1 VDEHQPE
8 RQNDDEDGTGHDGE
22 PGAGGQGAGDA
33 EADDQEPYDSLDR
46 QHTVR
51 VVLISIGAAVGGF
64 IFGFDSSVI
73 NGAIEAVTGQFDLSP
88 AITGFVVAISLIGA
102 AIGAWFGGP
111 VANKW
116 GRTRVMLIVGI
127 LFLLGSLG
135 SAFAF
140 AAWDLAAWRVV
151 GGLSIGAA
159 SAIVPSYISEISP
172 AGLRGRLTSLQQ
184 LAIVLGIF
192 VALLVDDLFAGAAGG
207 ADQQLWWGMDAWRWM
222 FLAGVV
228 PAVLYGLLA
237 LRLPESPRSLVAI
250 GDTDRATKVLGHVH
264 GRGEHETDILVQSIR
279 KSIRSDSK
287 PSFSDLKGGALGL
300 VPIVWVGVA
309 LAAFQQL
316 VGINVIFYYSNSLWR
331 SVGFSSEFA
340 SNASVITAVTNIVIT
355 VVAIFLVD
363 KVGRRPL
370 LLVGSAGMTV
380 SLVLMAIA
388 FTQSAIVDGQPQL
401 PQPWGPVALVA
412 ANAFVVFFAVSWGP
426 VMWTL
431 LGEMFPNQIRG
442 LAVGIATAVNW
453 LANFAVTVT
462 FPALSEMSL
471 PFTYGMYAF
480 FALVSLVFVFFK
492 VPETKNV
499 PLEKMSDRYKR
510 QRRKANQPAG

>member
-1 VDEHQPE
+1 MDEQPSGRE
-8 RQNDDEDGTGHDGE
+8 SNDEELD
-22 PGAGGQGAGDA
+22 
-33 EADDQEPYDSLDR
+33 DSLDR
-46 QHTVR
+46 KHTIR
-51 VVLISIGAAVGGF
+51 VVMIAVGAAVGGF

-73 NGAIEAVTGQFDLSP
+73 NGAIEAVTGQFELSP
-88 AITGFVVAISLIGA
+88 AVTGFVVAVSLIGA

-127 LFLLGSLG
+127 LFLAGSIG
-135 SAFAF
+135 SAFTF

-172 AGLRGRLTSLQQ
+172 AALRGRLTSLQQ

-207 ADQQLWWGMDAWRWM
+207 ADQQLWFGLDAWRWM

-228 PAVLYGLLA
+228 PAVLYGVLA
-237 LRLPESPRSLVAI
+237 LRLPESPRSLVAN
-250 GDTDRATKVLGHVH
+250 GDAERATKVLGHVH
-264 GRGEHETDILVQSIR
+264 GRSEEDTKTLVESIR
-279 KSIRSDSK
+279 TSIRSDSK
-287 PSFSDLKGGALGL
+287 PSFSDLRGGTLGL
-300 VPIVWVGVA
+300 VPIVWVGVVI
-309 LAAFQQL
+309 AAFQQL

-331 SVGFSSEFA
+331 SVGFSAEFA
-340 SNASVITAVTNIVIT
+340 SNASVITAITNIVIT
-355 VVAIFLVD
+355 VVSLFLID

-388 FTQSAIVDGQPQL
+388 FTQSAMVGGEPQL

-480 FALVSLVFVFFK
+480 FALASLVFVFFK
-492 VPETKNV
+492 VPETKNI

-510 QRRKANQPAG
+510 QRRKADQPTG

>member
-1 VDEHQPE
+1 MEKQKSEKRGKSDEP
-8 RQNDDEDGTGHDGE
+8 NT
-22 PGAGGQGAGDA
+22 
-33 EADDQEPYDSLDR
+33 SLDR
-46 QHTVR
+46 QHTRR

-73 NGAIEAVTGQFDLSP
+73 NGAIEAVTEQFGLSP
-88 AITGFVVAISLIGA
+88 GVTGFVVAISLIGA

-111 VANKW
+111 AANKW

-127 LFLLGSLG
+127 LFFAGSVG

-140 AAWDLAAWRVV
+140 APWDLAGWRVV

-172 AGLRGRLTSLQQ
+172 TKLRGRLTSLQQ
-184 LAIVLGIF
+184 MAIVSGIF
-192 VALLVDDLFAGAAGG
+192 IALLMDDVIAGSAGG
-207 ADQQLWWGMDAWRWM
+207 AEAEFWWGLDAWRWM
-222 FLAGVV
+222 FLAGVI
-228 PAVLYGLLA
+228 PAVLYGALA
-237 LRLPESPRSLVAI
+237 LRLPQSPRLLVAN
-250 GDTDRATKVLGHVH
+250 GELEKATEVLEHVH
-264 GRGEHETDILVQSIR
+264 GRGESETKALVDSIR

-287 PSFSDLKGGALGL
+287 PSFKDLKGGTLGL
-300 VPIVWVGVA
+300 VPIVWVGVII
-309 LAAFQQL
+309 AAFQQL

-331 SVGFSSEFA
+331 SVGFSPEFA
-340 SNASVITAVTNIVIT
+340 SNASVITAVTNVVIT
-355 VVAIFLVD
+355 VVAIFLID
-363 KVGRRPL
+363 KLGRRPL
-370 LLVGSAGMTV
+370 LLIGSSGMTI
-380 SLVLMAIA
+380 SLMLMAISFSQA
-388 FTQSAIVDGQPQL
+388 SIVGGEPQL
-401 PQPWGPVALVA
+401 PDPWGPVALVA

-480 FALVSLVFVFFK
+480 FALASLVFVFFK
-492 VPETKNV
+492 VPETKNI
-499 PLEKMSDRYKR
+499 PLEEMSDRYKR
-510 QRRKANQPAG
+510 ERRKADKSTSGSSEEAGSRG

>member
-1 VDEHQPE
+1 MEKQKTE
-8 RQNDDEDGTGHDGE
+8 QDGSGDGSN
-22 PGAGGQGAGDA
+22 A
-33 EADDQEPYDSLDR
+33 SLDR
-46 QHTVR
+46 RHTIR
-51 VVLISIGAAVGGF
+51 VVMISIGAAVGGF

-73 NGAIEAVTGQFDLSP
+73 NGAIEAVTDQFGLSP
-88 AITGFVVAISLIGA
+88 GLTGFVVAVSLIGA

-127 LFLLGSLG
+127 LFFIGSVG

-140 AAWDLAAWRVV
+140 ASWDLAVWRVI

-172 AGLRGRLTSLQQ
+172 PKLRGRLTSLQQ
-184 LAIVLGIF
+184 MAIVLGIF
-192 VALLVDDLFAGAAGG
+192 VALMMDDVLAGAAGSAG
-207 ADQQLWWGMDAWRWM
+207 ADFWWGLEAWRWM

-228 PAVLYGLLA
+228 PAVLYGVLA
-237 LRLPESPRSLVAI
+237 LRLPESPRLLMSH
-250 GDTDRATKVLGHVH
+250 GDSDQATAVLEHVH
-264 GRGEHETDILVQSIR
+264 GRSESETKTLVDSIR
-279 KSIRSDSK
+279 HSLRGDSK
-287 PSFSDLKGGALGL
+287 PSFKDLKGGTLGL
-300 VPIVWVGVA
+300 VPIVWVGVVI
-309 LAAFQQL
+309 AAFQQL
-316 VGINVIFYYSNSLWR
+316 VGINVIFYYSNTLWR
-331 SVGFSSEFA
+331 SVGFSATVA
-340 SNASVITAVTNIVIT
+340 SNASVITAVTNVVIT

-363 KVGRRPL
+363 KLGRRPL
-370 LLVGSAGMTV
+370 LLTGSMGMTL
-380 SLVLMAIA
+380 SLVLMAVSFSQA
-388 FTQSAIVDGQPQL
+388 SIVNGEPQL
-401 PQPWGPVALVA
+401 PDPWGTVALIA

-480 FALVSLVFVFFK
+480 FALASLVFVFFK
-492 VPETKNV
+492 VPETKNI

-510 QRRKANQPAG
+510 ERRKAGKSTSGASSKE